1 MIFRFLFALLL
12 TLGLGAKSWACSC
25 APWSGNVSDFTKSYI
40 SVWAVSIEAKVEIED
55 AGKASSGVTYR
66 LDILE
71 GYNRVAQAK
80 IDVKSSLPDGGGS
93 CGVELPLGRAQ
104 FISAYQYDIGKY
116 GTSSCTPQLPYE
128 VVKRYLET
136 GEDSFIPEWLTCH
149 SWPSGSTYSD
159 TPVFNEALE
168 ECAVWKNADHIAGFM
183 GAKDQ
188 RKYSKIWWDKIES
201 TKPKKKTRSWWPFKK
216 D

>member
-40 SVWAVSIEAKVEIED
+40 SVWAVPIEAKVEIED

-93 CGVELPLGRAQ
+93 CGVELPRLGELNSLAPTNMILENMVHQAAHR
-104 FISAYQYDIGKY
+104 
-116 GTSSCTPQLPYE
+116 SS
-128 VVKRYLET
+128 
-136 GEDSFIPEWLTCH
+136 H
-149 SWPSGSTYSD
+149 
-159 TPVFNEALE
+159 
-168 ECAVWKNADHIAGFM
+168 M
-183 GAKDQ
+183 
-188 RKYSKIWWDKIES
+188 
-201 TKPKKKTRSWWPFKK
+201 RS
-216 D
+216 